1 MMEYKALHQSLSCII
16 TRITG
21 SDSLSYIRK
30 HTKLRFVYLTAEAIT
45 QHTRTSPPTLG
56 PLPPQMEGKGRYV
69 DPACPAPIH
78 GGRMS
83 EGHGVPVRTPYM
95 RG

>member
-1 MMEYKALHQSLSCII
+1 MEYKALHQSLSCII

-45 QHTRTSPPTLG
+45 YPSVSHVHVFLDRFSHDGSSRSLQLLAQSLLHQGMVLLENMKESADAD
-56 PLPPQMEGKGRYV
+56 V
-69 DPACPAPIH
+69 IW
-78 GGRMS
+78 S
-83 EGHGVPVRTPYM
+83 
-95 RG
+95 